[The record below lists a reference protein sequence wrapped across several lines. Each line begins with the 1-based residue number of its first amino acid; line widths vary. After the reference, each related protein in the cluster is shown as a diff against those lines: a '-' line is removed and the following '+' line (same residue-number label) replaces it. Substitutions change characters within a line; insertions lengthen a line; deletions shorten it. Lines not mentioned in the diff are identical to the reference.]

1 MALQIE
7 FRFCSSW
14 LSYRR
19 SLSVPLD
26 ACTLEFYKL
35 QIFVT
40 ESTRWRWKQMTNGA
54 VLKPKFSAAI
64 FKTVSVDFDL
74 VALNRK
80 CCTRNIVKT
89 SCSYEDC
96 LLYVFFWVI
105 PRRLNCICRRFETLC
120 LFYLH
125 RQVGVKWLNLRI
137 VGVSI
142 REKVGSEIA
151 WADLKEDD
159 RVGVGPVTKQVVK
172 RYPDTPLPCHPPCNR
187 LRLFPSQP
195 SPVWIPQ
202 LFSNLVILHLLAY
215 EDGTDRVYRNAG
227 I

>member
-1 MALQIE
+1 
-7 FRFCSSW
+7 
-14 LSYRR
+14 
-19 SLSVPLD
+19 
-26 ACTLEFYKL
+26 
-35 QIFVT
+35 
-40 ESTRWRWKQMTNGA
+40 MTNGA

-125 RQVGVKWLNLRI
+125 RQVGVK
-137 VGVSI
+137 
-142 REKVGSEIA
+142 
-151 WADLKEDD
+151 
-159 RVGVGPVTKQVVK
+159 
-172 RYPDTPLPCHPPCNR
+172 
-187 LRLFPSQP
+187 
-195 SPVWIPQ
+195 
-202 LFSNLVILHLLAY
+202 
-215 EDGTDRVYRNAG
+215 
-227 I
+227 